1 MTIATAPKVTTLLAA
16 NLICMASMVI
26 WAAGLPSADH
36 LIPLLPADQLNTLRT
51 LSAAGALLPIWIACE
66 GWRALAVVNW
76 PKGLLNGAF
85 IGFGAWLLI
94 EGQAR
99 SGAVTLAVISAMLP
113 VVGIT
118 LEVLFDG
125 RKLTLGLILGLI
137 LSLIGGVLAL
147 DIAGGGLSFGI
158 GALLC
163 LASVVTFSIGS
174 RLTVTAF
181 PNQTA
186 LGRTTIS
193 LTGAVL
199 GALSISLIK
208 SWLGAAPPPSFAA
221 WGFKEIGALF
231 MFGVGSLGI
240 AQLMFIMAVDRLG
253 IGLSSIHINA
263 SPFYVMLILYALGG
277 TWSWSQAAAA
287 AIVGL
292 GVLIAQG
299 VIPLPF
305 GRET

>member
-1 MTIATAPKVTTLLAA
+1 MISVAGTRVTTLLAA

-51 LSAAGALLPIWIACE
+51 ASAAAALLPIWIALE

-76 PKGLLNGAF
+76 PKGLLNGAC
-85 IGFGAWLLI
+85 IGLGAWFLI

-99 SGAVTLAVISAMLP
+99 SGAVTVAVISAMLP

-125 RKLTLGLILGLI
+125 RKLTMGLILGLI
-137 LSLIGGVLAL
+137 LSLIGGVMAL
-147 DIAGGGLSFGI
+147 DVAGGGLAFGL

-174 RLTVTAF
+174 RFTVTAF

-208 SWLGAAPPPSFAA
+208 GWFGATPTPSFAT
-221 WGFKEIGALF
+221 WGIKEAGALF

-263 SPFYVMLILYALGG
+263 APFYVMLILYAFGG

-287 AIVGL
+287 AVVGL

-299 VIPLPF
+299 LIPLPF
-305 GRET
+305 GRTR